1 MLHASKVQAGQRFQH
16 QRRGAAGV
24 HGPLRVRPHGE
35 QQRHGRRKRPVQRL
49 RPAQMKV
56 QPGRIDNAATKSMA
70 AAVSEVSP
78 ALVTPAPATDGGGG
92 GGRGRSSNKNLA
104 PGCCRAPQPA
114 AASRAAREPHM
125 HRSCPRSAPRLA
137 ARSAAPRPGCR
148 RRPADTPPAP
158 CCLRHRCLEG
168 DQPTLCDKEHKER
181 TIQTM
186 LNYAEQRA
194 RAQRVPNNVHPH

>member
-1 MLHASKVQAGQRFQH
+1 MLHVSKVQAGQRFQH
-16 QRRGAAGV
+16 QRRSAAGID
-24 HGPLRVRPHGE
+24 GPLRVRPHGE
-35 QQRHGRRKRPVQRL
+35 QQRHERRKRPVQRL

-70 AAVSEVSP
+70 AAVSAVSP
-78 ALVTPAPATDGGGG
+78 ALVTLAPATDGGGG
-92 GGRGRSSNKNLA
+92 GIRGTSSSSSKDLA

-148 RRPADTPPAP
+148 RRPADTPAAP

-168 DQPTLCDKEHKER
+168 DQPKLCDKEHKGQSR
-181 TIQTM
+181 QCQTM
-186 LNYAEQRA
+186 
-194 RAQRVPNNVHPH
+194 